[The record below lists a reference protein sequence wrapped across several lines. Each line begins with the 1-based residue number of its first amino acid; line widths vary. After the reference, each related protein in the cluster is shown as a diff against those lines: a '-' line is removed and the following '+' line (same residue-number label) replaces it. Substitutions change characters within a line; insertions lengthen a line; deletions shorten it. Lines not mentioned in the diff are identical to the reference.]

1 MGMMPSPYGTQL
13 PYEEKDTKVVGTNP
27 KERPDA
33 VDKVTGRARYAA
45 DINLPGQ
52 LIGKVLRS
60 PHAHANIKS
69 IDTSAAEALDG
80 VKAVVTSADFPDQP
94 VLHASGG
101 EIMINFRDV
110 TRNMMAREKALYDG
124 HPVAAVAATSESIA
138 KAAMKLIKV
147 DYEVLPH
154 VIEVVAAMAEDA
166 PLLNEEQFTRGIE
179 PAPEKPSNIAARMV
193 TKLGDAEAGFKA
205 ADLVIEREFDTK
217 AAHQGYIEPHAS
229 IANYTEGGNAEVWTS
244 TQGHYM
250 NRAQTAKVLEM
261 DMSKIKVMP
270 AEIGG
275 GFGGKTTVYLEPLA
289 IMLSRKAGRPVRMT
303 MSRQDVFRA
312 SGPTSGAAMTVK
324 IGAKKDGTIVAGDAT
339 LCFQAGAFPGSPVGP
354 GCMTAFTPYSIE
366 NVRIVGFDV
375 VSNRPKVVAYRAPGA
390 PISEYAVES
399 VVDELASEL
408 GMDPIELREK
418 NAAKEGT
425 KAAYGVTFGAIGMV
439 EGLEAAKATEHYK
452 IPLGPNQGRGVASG
466 FWFNIG
472 GESCAGIRINEDGS
486 ISLTEG
492 SPDIGGSR
500 ASMALMA
507 AETLGVDYNKIKPS
521 VVDTDATGY
530 HFVTGGSRVTFA
542 TGMAVVE
549 ASKAAIDELRA
560 RAAQIWDVDVEGVVW
575 EDGHAKPAST
585 NVGDFEPMSLA
596 ELAKVANK
604 TGGPISGHADINA
617 KGAGPAFG
625 THICDVEVDPD
636 TGHVTVLRYTAVQD
650 AGRAIHPG
658 YVEGQIQGGAVQGIG
673 WALNEEYIYDENGCL
688 ENAGFLDYR
697 VPVASDLPMI
707 DAIIV
712 EVPNPTHPF
721 GVRGVGEVPII
732 PPLAAVSNAV
742 AAATGVR
749 FNRLPLSPPTILAG
763 LAKG

>member
-1 MGMMPSPYGTQL
+1 MMPSPYGTQL

-275 GFGGKTTVYLEPLA
+275 GFGGKNLIYLEPLA
-289 IMLSRKAGRPVRMT
+289 IRLSQKSQRPVKMAMT
-303 MSRQDVFRA
+303 RDEVFRA
-312 SGPTSGAAMTVK
+312 SGPTSGTNIKIK
-324 IGAKKDGTIVAGDAT
+324 IGMTKDGRITAAEAE
-339 LCFQAGAFPGSPVGP
+339 LNYQAGCFPGSSLPLCTP
-354 GCMTAFTPYSIE
+354 TAFTRYDIE
-366 NVRIVGFDV
+366 NVQVIGHDV
-375 VSNRPKVVAYRAPGA
+375 ICNRPRVAAYRAPGA
-390 PISEYAVES
+390 PMIAFGVET
-399 VVDELASEL
+399 VIDELAEEL
-408 GMDPIELREK
+408 KIDPIEIRLI
-418 NAAKEGT
+418 NAAREGT
-425 KAAYGVTFGAIGMV
+425 QTHFGPKLGPIGYV
-439 EGLEAAKATEHYK
+439 ETLERARAHDHMKTK
-452 IPLGPNQGRGVASG
+452 LGPNQGRGIATA
-466 FWFNIG
+466 FWNTLG
-472 GESCAGIRINEDGS
+472 METSATINVNQDGS
-486 ISLTEG
+486 ASLVYGTV
-492 SPDIGGSR
+492 DVAGGMR
-500 ASMALMA
+500 TVYAQMA
-507 AETLGVDYNKIKPS
+507 AEELGIPFDKIRAQQS
-521 VVDTDATGY
+521 DTSSQGFNFPT
-530 HFVTGGSRVTFA
+530 VGSRGTA
-542 TGMAVVE
+542 AGGMAVVK
-549 ASKAAIDELRA
+549 ASR
-560 RAAQIWDVDVEGVVW
+560 
-575 EDGHAKPAST
+575 
-585 NVGDFEPMSLA
+585 
-596 ELAKVANK
+596 
-604 TGGPISGHADINA
+604 
-617 KGAGPAFG
+617 
-625 THICDVEVDPD
+625 
-636 TGHVTVLRYTAVQD
+636 D
-650 AGRAIHPG
+650 A
-658 YVEGQIQGGAVQGIG
+658 
-673 WALNEEYIYDENGCL
+673 
-688 ENAGFLDYR
+688 
-697 VPVASDLPMI
+697 
-707 DAIIV
+707 
-712 EVPNPTHPF
+712 
-721 GVRGVGEVPII
+721 
-732 PPLAAVSNAV
+732 
-742 AAATGVR
+742 
-749 FNRLPLSPPTILAG
+749 
-763 LAKG
+763 

>member
-1 MGMMPSPYGTQL
+1 V
-13 PYEEKDTKVVGTNP
+13 KV
-27 KERPDA
+27 
-33 VDKVTGRARYAA
+33 
-45 DINLPGQ
+45 
-52 LIGKVLRS
+52 
-60 PHAHANIKS
+60 
-69 IDTSAAEALDG
+69 
-80 VKAVVTSADFPDQP
+80 
-94 VLHASGG
+94 
-101 EIMINFRDV
+101 
-110 TRNMMAREKALYDG
+110 
-124 HPVAAVAATSESIA
+124 
-138 KAAMKLIKV
+138 
-147 DYEVLPH
+147 
-154 VIEVVAAMAEDA
+154 
-166 PLLNEEQFTRGIE
+166 
-179 PAPEKPSNIAARMV
+179 
-193 TKLGDAEAGFKA
+193 
-205 ADLVIEREFDTK
+205 
-217 AAHQGYIEPHAS
+217 
-229 IANYTEGGNAEVWTS
+229 
-244 TQGHYM
+244 
-250 NRAQTAKVLEM
+250 
-261 DMSKIKVMP
+261 
-270 AEIGG
+270 
-275 GFGGKTTVYLEPLA
+275 
-289 IMLSRKAGRPVRMT
+289 
-303 MSRQDVFRA
+303 
-312 SGPTSGAAMTVK
+312 
-324 IGAKKDGTIVAGDAT
+324 
-339 LCFQAGAFPGSPVGP
+339 
-354 GCMTAFTPYSIE
+354 
-366 NVRIVGFDV
+366 VGFDV
-375 VSNRPKVVAYRAPGA
+375 VSNRQKVVAYRAPGA
-390 PISEYAVES
+390 PISEYGVES

-408 GMDPIELREK
+408 GIDPIEIRSM
-418 NAAKEGT
+418 NGAKEGT
-425 KAAYGVTFGAIGMV
+425 QAAYGVKFGTIGFQ
-439 EGLEAAKATEHYK
+439 ETLDAAKATEHFK
-452 IPLGPNQGRGVASG
+452 TPLGPNQGRGVASG

-763 LAKG
+763 IAAKK